1 MKCPFCGSGESH
13 VIDTRSS
20 GERIRRRR
28 ECTDCGER
36 FTTYERVVLSNPM
49 VVKRDGRREE
59 FDPDK
64 LASGVRKACAKR
76 RRDLLFA
83 PNILYRS
90 PLCKRRLSH
99 HHRNLPVTPCRTVTT
114 VTPRLGT
121 ARRCHRIRYTG
132 TPLISSERRRL
143 PGNPR

>member
-59 FDPDK
+59 FDRAK
-64 LASGVRKACAKR
+64 LLAGVRKAYGDKVVLDGIDLVVGLSEEIDEGISKTRLVFNDQDFHAVALSGP
-76 RRDLLFA
+76 RDQ
-83 PNILYRS
+83 R
-90 PLCKRRLSH
+90 
-99 HHRNLPVTPCRTVTT
+99 CR
-114 VTPRLGT
+114 
-121 ARRCHRIRYTG
+121 
-132 TPLISSERRRL
+132 
-143 PGNPR
+143 